1 MSFAARFRNYFL
13 AGILVTAPIAI
24 TLWLAWKVVEF
35 VDDRIQPL
43 IPPRWSPSTY
53 LTFELPGF
61 GIIVVVAGL
70 ILIGSL
76 TTGLLGRLIVKYIA
90 WLLTRIPVVGSIYG
104 WTRQI
109 LETLLSEEST
119 AFRDVVLVEY
129 PCRGSWAVGFIT
141 GQTRG
146 EIQDL
151 TSETVYNVFVPAT
164 PNPTTGF
171 LLFIPEKDIRRLDMS
186 VDDGVKLVIS
196 GGIVKPSSEAE
207 EESTWGTGTGIA
219 DEVERIKEAMEEA
232 RRAAEQRGHWGA
244 GTGIGEEVERI
255 KSAMEELHPSRAKPV
270 TILSRL
276 RNHLFAG
283 TLVAAPIAITVWLAV
298 TVIDYFDSSVM
309 PLFPDDWNPA
319 TYLHFGIPGLG
330 LIASVLTMTLIGY
343 LTAGFLGNAVVR
355 ISERVIER
363 LPVLRGIYAA
373 VKQIFETLFKKQS
386 NAFREVVLV
395 QYPRPE
401 AWAIGFIT
409 GAAASEIRDNTSG
422 DSVNIFLP
430 TTPNP
435 TSGFLLFLPRES
447 TRTLTMTVE
456 EGLKMVVSGGIVT
469 PRAKAPADDAPADDA
484 SGDDAPGGDVPGDD
498 ERAPADAASSGA
510 DRA

>member
-24 TLWLAWKVVEF
+24 TLWLAWKVVGF

-43 IPPRWSPSTY
+43 IPARWSPSTY
-53 LTFELPGF
+53 LTFDLPGF
-61 GIIVVVAGL
+61 GIVIVVASLV
-70 ILIGSL
+70 LIGAL
-76 TTGLLGRLIVKYIA
+76 TTGIVGKLIVKYCE
-90 WLLTRIPVVGSIYG
+90 WLLSRIPVVGSIYG

-109 LETLLSEEST
+109 LETLLSEDST
-119 AFRDVVLVEY
+119 AFREVVLVEY

-146 EIQDL
+146 EVQDL
-151 TSETVYNVFVPAT
+151 TRETVYNVFVPAT

-186 VDDGVKLVIS
+186 VDDGIKLVIS
-196 GGIVKPSSEAE
+196 GGIVKPLSDQVEASS
-207 EESTWGTGTGIA
+207 WGTGTGIA
-219 DEVERIKEAMEEA
+219 DEVERIKEAMEA
-232 RRAAEQRGHWGA
+232 
-244 GTGIGEEVERI
+244 
-255 KSAMEELHPSRAKPV
+255 LNPSLRKPATLV
-270 TILSRL
+270 GRL
-276 RNHLFAG
+276 RDYLFAG
-283 TLVAAPIAITVWLAV
+283 TLITAPIAITIWFAIS
-298 TVIDYFDSSVM
+298 VIEYFDNNVI
-309 PLFPDDWNPA
+309 PLLPDAWNPA

-355 ISERVIER
+355 MGERLIDR
-363 LPVLRGIYAA
+363 LPVLRGIYSA
-373 VKQIFETLFKKQS
+373 VKQIFETFFKSQS
-386 NAFREVVLV
+386 DAFREVVLV

-401 AWAIGFIT
+401 CWAIGFIT
-409 GAAASEIRDNTSG
+409 GAAADEIRDTAAA

-435 TSGFLLFLPRES
+435 TSGFLLFLPRAS
-447 TRTLTMTVE
+447 TRTLTMSVE

-469 PRAKAPADDAPADDA
+469 PGAGVPDDIAPAVKAAAGEDGLAAGPARPE
-484 SGDDAPGGDVPGDD
+484 SG
-498 ERAPADAASSGA
+498 RA
-510 DRA
+510 